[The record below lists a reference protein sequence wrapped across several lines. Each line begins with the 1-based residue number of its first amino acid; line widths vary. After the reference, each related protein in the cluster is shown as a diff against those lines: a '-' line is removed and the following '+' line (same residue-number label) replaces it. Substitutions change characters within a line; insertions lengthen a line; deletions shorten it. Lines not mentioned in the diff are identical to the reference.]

1 LRLFTKKHGGIEIYR
16 RFPPSLLIKPFKS
29 LFILLRRRLNLKVKA
44 EE

>member
-1 LRLFTKKHGGIEIYR
+1 MAIYERLL
-16 RFPPSLLIKPFKS
+16 PSLLIKPFKS

>member
-1 LRLFTKKHGGIEIYR
+1 MKKHEGMAIYER
-16 RFPPSLLIKPFKS
+16 LLPYLLIKPFKS

>member
-1 LRLFTKKHGGIEIYR
+1 MAIYERLL
-16 RFPPSLLIKPFKS
+16 PSLLIKPLKS